1 MSLKK
6 TTTKKQSPQKLR
18 VAIVAPP
25 WLAMP
30 IKGYGGIELVLEGLV
45 KSLKKKGVDVELFAN
60 GEHTIRGIKTHSLYK
75 TEQFG
80 HIYEPYYESFPI
92 VQAHLMFAYNKIKED
107 GKFDIVHSNVP
118 HVGPS
123 FWAMATRDKD
133 MPPVLSTFHG
143 PPFTGGTQHDIGA
156 TYNTDDLEQISG
168 FNSFYATCI
177 SDAMT
182 ATVPKNVAPRI
193 LPAVHNA
200 INPDDF
206 PFVAEKKNYFITLAR
221 FAPYKGQHIAV
232 KGAIKLKK
240 RLRMAGV
247 VADIASNRKLLLEL
261 ANPLS
266 PYRSDPQFRY
276 YSDKIL
282 PHVIRHRHITYS
294 GNLSGRR
301 KLKFLSE
308 AKALLFPIEWDEPFG
323 MSVIEALAC
332 GTPVIAMNRG
342 AMPEIIEHGV
352 TGFLANTE
360 EEFIEY
366 MDRIDEIDP
375 AACRKSVEERFSA
388 DAMADSYIERYQEVI
403 RRHKQANKS

>member
-1 MSLKK
+1 MSQRKAS
-6 TTTKKQSPQKLR
+6 TEQSSKPLR
-18 VAIVAPP
+18 IAVVAPP

-30 IKGYGGIELVLEGLV
+30 IKGYGGIELVVEGMV
-45 KSLKKKGVDVELFAN
+45 KALKKQGVEVELFAN
-60 GEHTIRGIKTHSLYK
+60 GAATIRGIKTHSLYK
-75 TEQFG
+75 KEQFD

-92 VQAHLMFAYNKIKED
+92 VASHLMFAYNAIKAD
-107 GKFDIVHSNVP
+107 GKFDIIHDHTP
-118 HVGPS
+118 HIGPA
-123 FWAMATRDKD
+123 FWSLATQDEKI
-133 MPPVLSTFHG
+133 PPVLGTFHG
-143 PPFTGGTQHDIGA
+143 PPFTANTEFDIGGM
-156 TYNTDDLEQISG
+156 YNTADLEQIHDFHG
-168 FNSFYATCI
+168 YYAACI
-177 SDAMT
+177 SNAMT
-182 ATVPKNVAPRI
+182 KTVPKNIAPRT

-200 INPDDF
+200 IIPEDF

-232 KGAIKLKK
+232 KAAMKLKK

-247 VADIASNRKLLLEL
+247 VSDITSNQKLLFEL

-266 PYRSDPQFRY
+266 PYRGDPQFRY

-282 PHVIRHRHITYS
+282 PYVLRSRYITYS

-301 KLKFLSE
+301 KMKLLSE

-352 TGFLANTE
+352 TGFLANNE
-360 EEFIEY
+360 EEFVEY
-366 MDRIDEIDP
+366 MRRIDEIDP
-375 AACRKSVEERFSA
+375 AACRRSVEERFSA
-388 DAMADSYIERYQEVI
+388 SAMADAYIERYKEVI
-403 RRHKQANKS
+403 KRHSKNKR